1 MMVKKLSRESRIRRL
16 SLVWTVSLV
25 AGALLAGTLLH
36 YATLTNQTWPRA
48 LAALCSFLYVGG
60 FAVFFVRYQQA
71 LDERVAQLNLG
82 ASWLGFIALNLTAVA
97 CLFLELFGVGPIRF
111 SAIDLFLMA
120 QGFYLLA
127 YFVRSVRSR

>member
-1 MMVKKLSRESRIRRL
+1 MMVKKLSREGQIRRL

-25 AGALLAGTLLH
+25 AVALLAGTLLR
-36 YATLTNQTWPRA
+36 YASLTNQEWPRA
-48 LAALCSFLYVGG
+48 LAALCASIYVGG

-71 LDERVAQLNLG
+71 LDERVAQLNLS

-97 CLFLELFGVGPIRF
+97 CLFLELFGVGPVRF
-111 SAIDLFLMA
+111 SGVDLFLMA

-127 YFVRSVRSR
+127 YSALYVRSR